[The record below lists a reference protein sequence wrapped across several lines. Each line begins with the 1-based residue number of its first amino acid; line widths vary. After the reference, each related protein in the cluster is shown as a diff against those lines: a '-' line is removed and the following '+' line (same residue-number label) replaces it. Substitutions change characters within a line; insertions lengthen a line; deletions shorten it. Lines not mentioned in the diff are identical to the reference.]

1 MDLYSGLSG
10 SLVLML
16 TISLSD
22 LKAHLSENVERAE
35 VEHEQYTITRNGRP
49 AVVMVSADE
58 WESIQETLFWLSQP
72 GIFEA
77 IAEARVDVA
86 EGRTYDEDQS
96 REALGLPPRQA
107 RRGRAS

>member
-1 MDLYSGLSG
+1 MQG
-10 SLVLML
+10 ML

-35 VEHEQYTITRNGRP
+35 VEHEQYMITRNGRP

-72 GIFEA
+72 A
-77 IAEARVDVA
+77 IADALDEARADVA
-86 EGRTYDEDQS
+86 AGRVLDEGQARA
-96 REALGLPPRQA
+96 ALGLPARAP
-107 RRGRAS
+107 RRGRVS

>member
-1 MDLYSGLSG
+1 
-10 SLVLML
+10 ML

-35 VEHEQYTITRNGRP
+35 REHEQYTITRNGRP
-49 AVVMVSADE
+49 AVVMISADE

-72 GIFEA
+72 GIFDA
-77 IAEARVDVA
+77 IEEARADVDA
-86 EGRTYDEDQS
+86 GRVYDEAQT
-96 REALGLPPRQA
+96 REALGLARPRPA

>member
-1 MDLYSGLSG
+1 
-10 SLVLML
+10 ML

-72 GIFEA
+72 GIFETLD
-77 IAEARVDVA
+77 EARADVGA
-86 EGRTYDEDQS
+86 GRALDEAQT
-96 REALGLPPRQA
+96 REALGLPARTPR
-107 RRGRAS
+107 RSRTS